1 MVDATQT
8 LALIKLAKQGDNE
21 AKNEL
26 INQNYPLVKSVIRR
40 YKNKGVDYDDLFQL
54 GCVGFVK
61 AINNFDEKFNVRFS
75 TYAVPMIAG
84 EVKRFLRDDGYIKVS
99 RAMKSLSLQIKKWV
113 DEQRKLGKEPDI
125 DEIAK
130 NFQIE
135 PQEVVFALD
144 SGVYPVSLSSTVDS
158 SDEQGLTLQDKISDE
173 KDDEQMVDH
182 FVLKQL
188 IQNLEPRERKIIILR
203 YYRGKTQSEIAKE
216 LGVSQV
222 QVSRLENKIIE
233 NMKSV
238 FLNKE
243 NG

>member
-203 YYRGKTQSEIAKE
+203 YYRDKTQSEIAKE